1 MGFLD
6 FFRRKRKA
14 PGMSRIE
21 SLGQPIS
28 DLYELTSEI
37 EANLNYILKEIR
49 TLDAPKNL
57 EDRVCTVCEEFENT
71 LRDVKKEIRVLED
84 KLGMHPGEEPFD
96 PGVVNPDPKVTI
108 GLIDLWLGK
117 SIDQMHN
124 LIKSLEGSKDPD
136 TITVYVLCAESG
148 ANILNCYRQIKDNL
162 DLIAKRL
169 E

>member
-6 FFRRKRKA
+6 FFKRKRK
-14 PGMSRIE
+14 PTGMSRTE

-28 DLYELTSEI
+28 DLYQLTSEI
-37 EANLNYILKEIR
+37 EAILNYILKEIR

-57 EDRVCTVCEEFENT
+57 EDRVCSVCEEFENT

-108 GLIDLWLGK
+108 GLIDRWLRK
-117 SIDQMHN
+117 SID
-124 LIKSLEGSKDPD
+124 
-136 TITVYVLCAESG
+136 
-148 ANILNCYRQIKDNL
+148 
-162 DLIAKRL
+162 
-169 E
+169 